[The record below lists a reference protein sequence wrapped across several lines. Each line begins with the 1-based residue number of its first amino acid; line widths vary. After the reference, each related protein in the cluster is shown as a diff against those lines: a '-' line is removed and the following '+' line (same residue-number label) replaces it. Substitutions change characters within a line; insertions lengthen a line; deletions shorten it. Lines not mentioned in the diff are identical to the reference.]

1 MEKGFND
8 DELADIMNEIES
20 LEKEFS
26 EETQSEPVVA
36 EDPIAQEMAESAEEE
51 PVAEMVEEAVE
62 EPVAEMVEEA
72 VEEPVAEM
80 VEEAVEEPVAE
91 MVEEAVEEPV
101 AEVFQEPVA
110 EVLAEVAEMPV
121 EKVVAQH
128 EIFEENVHPISAP
141 SAVKAPATTGGHS
154 SMSFTVEGDM
164 KLDLNFNVS
173 GKQVQLNI
181 SENGF
186 ELELE
191 GGMKFSIPLDDQSS
205 HKKSA

>member
-36 EDPIAQEMAESAEEE
+36 EDPIAQEMAESAE
-51 PVAEMVEEAVE
+51 
-62 EPVAEMVEEA
+62 
-72 VEEPVAEM
+72 
-80 VEEAVEEPVAE
+80 EEPVAE